1 MLKLTSI
8 VPKLYTPYLP
18 LPLLRMLIQR
28 RNIMKLR
35 QLMKNLVKI
44 PGALGQELKKA
55 YHELITSIRSID
67 RDRIPD
73 PKSVIRELKKI
84 LLTIATA
91 GKVKLGELWE
101 AIQDL
106 KDAIAKI
113 GKASMPDMQG
123 VFRSIGEWWWDLKS
137 LLQKLKEA
145 IPSIRE
151 VRDLIEAVRKQ
162 HKGAVP
168 LDKGAEIL
176 AGLGVPGLVL
186 VFVMAASPW
195 FGAAAITS
203 ALAAIGPF
211 GMLGGIATLLVLTF
225 IASHLAAFGFEQ
237 VFQAV
242 LIKLIADGKTKKDI
256 LQTINGYPISKEL
269 KRKLR
274 GFIEKYCE
282 ENDET
287 NDLEDNKEKNSS
299 EQ

>member
-1 MLKLTSI
+1 
-8 VPKLYTPYLP
+8 
-18 LPLLRMLIQR
+18 
-28 RNIMKLR
+28 MKLR

-55 YHELITSIRSID
+55 CQELITSIRSID
-67 RDRIPD
+67 RDRIPN

-113 GKASMPDMQG
+113 RRVQMPDMQG

-137 LLQKLKEA
+137 LLQKLKET
-145 IPSIRE
+145 IPSIQE
-151 VRDLIEAVRKQ
+151 VGDLIEAVRKQ
-162 HKGAVP
+162 HKSVIP

-186 VFVMAASPW
+186 VFLIAVSPW
-195 FGAAAITS
+195 YGAAAITS

-225 IASHLAAFGFEQ
+225 IASHLAAYGFEK

-242 LIKLIADGKTKKDI
+242 LRKLKADGKTKKDI

-274 GFIEKYCE
+274 EFIEKYCE
-282 ENDET
+282 END
-287 NDLEDNKEKNSS
+287 LEDYKEENSS

>member
-1 MLKLTSI
+1 
-8 VPKLYTPYLP
+8 
-18 LPLLRMLIQR
+18 
-28 RNIMKLR
+28 MKWR
-35 QLMKNLVKI
+35 Q
-44 PGALGQELKKA
+44 LKKA
-55 YHELITSIRSID
+55 FHELITSIRSID

-84 LLTIATA
+84 LLRITTA
-91 GKVKLGELWE
+91 GKVILGQLRE
-101 AIQDL
+101 AIQVL

-113 GKASMPDMQG
+113 GKAAMPDIQG

-145 IPSIRE
+145 IPSIQE

-162 HKGAVP
+162 HKGAIP

-195 FGAAAITS
+195 FGAAAITA

-211 GMLGGIATLLVLTF
+211 GMLGGIATLLVLAF
-225 IASHLAAFGFEQ
+225 IASNLAEFGFEQ

-242 LIKLIADGKTKKDI
+242 LIKLKADGKTKKDI

-274 GFIEKYCE
+274 EFIQKY
-282 ENDET
+282 
-287 NDLEDNKEKNSS
+287 
-299 EQ
+299 

>member
-1 MLKLTSI
+1 
-8 VPKLYTPYLP
+8 
-18 LPLLRMLIQR
+18 
-28 RNIMKLR
+28 MK
-35 QLMKNLVKI
+35 KLVKI
-44 PGALGQELKKA
+44 LGALGQEFIKA
-55 YHELITSIRSID
+55 CQELITFIRSID
-67 RDRIPD
+67 RDIIPD
-73 PKSVIRELKKI
+73 PKPVIRELKKI
-84 LLTIATA
+84 LLRIATA
-91 GKVKLGELWE
+91 GKRKLGKLRE
-101 AIQDL
+101 AIQYL
-106 KDAIAKI
+106 KDAIAEI
-113 GKASMPDMQG
+113 SKASMPDMQG

-195 FGAAAITS
+195 FGAAAITA

-211 GMLGGIATLLVLTF
+211 GMLGGIATLLVLAF
-225 IASHLAAFGFEQ
+225 IASHLAEFGFEQ

-242 LIKLIADGKTKKDI
+242 LIKLKADGKTEKDI

-269 KRKLR
+269 KGKLR
-274 GFIEKYCE
+274 EFIEKY
-282 ENDET
+282 
-287 NDLEDNKEKNSS
+287 
-299 EQ
+299 